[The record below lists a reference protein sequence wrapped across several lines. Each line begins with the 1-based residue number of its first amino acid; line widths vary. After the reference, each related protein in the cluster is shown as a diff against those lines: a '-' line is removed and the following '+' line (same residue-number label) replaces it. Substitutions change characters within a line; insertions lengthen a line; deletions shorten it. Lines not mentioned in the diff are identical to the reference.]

1 MKTTLRRL
9 LLFVLAALTTWGG
22 FTTSAD
28 QPTNKTVRAS
38 FDITVPV
45 ADPVYDSAGIPA
57 VAADTLLYANASG
70 LCNHLFPL
78 IAPDEHHITLGEWQ
92 KAKGNALI
100 KCGQRGTHVVL
111 QVSGL
116 IPNGVYTVW
125 VATFQAPGL
134 TPDFA
139 NLIGLGALGA
149 PDGSDNV
156 ILASSQGTAQLSV
169 FHPAGDFSIFGSSDC
184 LSEEFEV
191 LLWLPLHLDGQTHGG
206 VPGDECQLGFQG
218 GFRFRQ

>member
-1 MKTTLRRL
+1 MKMTARSSLLCAVVAFTTLG
-9 LLFVLAALTTWGG
+9 V
-22 FTTSAD
+22 FTVKAD
-28 QPTNKTVRAS
+28 QPTQKTVRAS
-38 FDITVPV
+38 FDITVP
-45 ADPVYDSAGIPA
+45 ASDPVYDSAGIPA
-57 VAADTLLYANASG
+57 VADDTPLYANASG
-70 LCNHLFPL
+70 LCDHLFPL
-78 IAPDEHHITLGEWQ
+78 IAPDEHHITLREWT

-100 KCGQRGTHVVL
+100 KCGKRGTHVVL

-125 VATFQAPGL
+125 VGTFQAPGL

-139 NLIGLGALGA
+139 NLIGLGSLGA
-149 PDGSDNV
+149 PDGSENV

-169 FHPAGDFSIFGSSDC
+169 FHPAGDFSMFGSSEC